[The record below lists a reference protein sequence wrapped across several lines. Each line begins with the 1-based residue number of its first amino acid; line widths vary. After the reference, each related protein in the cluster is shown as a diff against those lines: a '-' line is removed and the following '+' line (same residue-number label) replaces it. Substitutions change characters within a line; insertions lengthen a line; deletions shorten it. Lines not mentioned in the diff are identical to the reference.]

1 MLDLPSLEKETEA
14 IQVLPWWRHGE
25 LDCALSLSAGF
36 GDAAA
41 RDQLDAEE
49 VDGGPTFGRN

>member
-25 LDCALSLSAGF
+25 PACALSPSSGW
-36 GDAAA
+36 GDAAV
-41 RDQLDAEE
+41 RDQPDAEE
-49 VDGGPTFGRN
+49 VR